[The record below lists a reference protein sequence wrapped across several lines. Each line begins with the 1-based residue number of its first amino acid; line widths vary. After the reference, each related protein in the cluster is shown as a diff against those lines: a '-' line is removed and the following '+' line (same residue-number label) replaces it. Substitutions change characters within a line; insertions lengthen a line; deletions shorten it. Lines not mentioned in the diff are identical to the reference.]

1 MKQIPLFEIP
11 VWVTPC
17 ENNDKVKSYIDNT
30 VVPAYLKN
38 TGRDPNPYETFYDG
52 AVTGG
57 SMKHLSIVEGIEQTG
72 KQSDDNGLTSVY
84 SDYFES
90 TNEEVIGLQKLVLET
105 KKILDEKFQPDG
117 FNVGINSGETG
128 GQTVPHVHIHLIPRY
143 KGDMENPRGGVRGV
157 IPSKQKY

>member
-1 MKQIPLFEIP
+1 MK
-11 VWVTPC
+11 VTNKFKSPFLEKKERLL
-17 ENNDKVKSYIDNT
+17 ENEVGFVI
-30 VVPAYLKN
+30 
-38 TGRDPNPYETFYDG
+38 YDG
-52 AVTGG
+52 FPVSKG
-57 SMKHLSIVEGIEQTG
+57 HCLIVPHR
-72 KQSDDNGLTSVY
+72 VY

-105 KKILDEKFQPDG
+105 KKLLDGKFQPDG

>member
-1 MKQIPLFEIP
+1 M
-11 VWVTPC
+11 
-17 ENNDKVKSYIDNT
+17 N
-30 VVPAYLKN
+30 
-38 TGRDPNPYETFYDG
+38 DPNKFNSPFLEKKERLLENEVGFVIYDG
-52 AVTGG
+52 YPVSKG
-57 SMKHLSIVEGIEQTG
+57 HCLIVPHR
-72 KQSDDNGLTSVY
+72 VY

-105 KKILDEKFQPDG
+105 KKLLDGKFQPDG

>member
-1 MKQIPLFEIP
+1 MNETNKFKSPFLEKKERLL
-11 VWVTPC
+11 
-17 ENNDKVKSYIDNT
+17 ENEVGFVI
-30 VVPAYLKN
+30 
-38 TGRDPNPYETFYDG
+38 YDG
-52 AVTGG
+52 FPVSKG
-57 SMKHLSIVEGIEQTG
+57 HCLIVPHR
-72 KQSDDNGLTSVY
+72 VY

-105 KKILDEKFQPDG
+105 KKLLDEKFQPDG
-117 FNVGINSGETG
+117 FNVGINSGESG

>member
-1 MKQIPLFEIP
+1 MNETNEFKSPFLEKKERLL
-11 VWVTPC
+11 
-17 ENNDKVKSYIDNT
+17 ENEVGFVI
-30 VVPAYLKN
+30 
-38 TGRDPNPYETFYDG
+38 YDG
-52 AVTGG
+52 FPVSKG
-57 SMKHLSIVEGIEQTG
+57 HCLIVPHR
-72 KQSDDNGLTSVY
+72 VY

-105 KKILDEKFQPDG
+105 KKLLDGKFQPDG

>member
-1 MKQIPLFEIP
+1 MNDTNKFKSPFFEKKERLL
-11 VWVTPC
+11 
-17 ENNDKVKSYIDNT
+17 ENEVGFVI
-30 VVPAYLKN
+30 
-38 TGRDPNPYETFYDG
+38 YDG
-52 AVTGG
+52 YPVSKG
-57 SMKHLSIVEGIEQTG
+57 HCLIVPHR
-72 KQSDDNGLTSVY
+72 VY

-105 KKILDEKFQPDG
+105 KKLLDEKFQPDG

>member
-1 MKQIPLFEIP
+1 MKETNKFKSPFLEKKERLL
-11 VWVTPC
+11 
-17 ENNDKVKSYIDNT
+17 ENEVGFVI
-30 VVPAYLKN
+30 
-38 TGRDPNPYETFYDG
+38 YDG
-52 AVTGG
+52 YPVSKG
-57 SMKHLSIVEGIEQTG
+57 HCLIVPHR
-72 KQSDDNGLTSVY
+72 VY

-105 KKILDEKFQPDG
+105 KKLLDEKFQPDG
-117 FNVGINSGETG
+117 FNVGINSGESG